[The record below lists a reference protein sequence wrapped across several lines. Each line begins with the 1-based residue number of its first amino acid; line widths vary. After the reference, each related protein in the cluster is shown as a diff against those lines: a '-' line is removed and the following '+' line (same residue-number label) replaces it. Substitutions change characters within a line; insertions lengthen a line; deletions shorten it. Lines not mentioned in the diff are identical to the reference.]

1 MPEWTIIHLW
11 IILVNYWRV
20 VFVTS
25 VTLMGWSYPALS
37 QYSDGEGIES
47 VKSNSIRNISINQIV
62 YEGECPGIDQYPEKA
77 YFVSDKQP
85 PTPGYRVKLTN
96 MSRGLSPD
104 APPFTDRSYA
114 KGRASESFEI
124 ALGAKHQGRYF
135 IVRQGENLLQY
146 EITRDGNLVGS
157 GTFTYNVI
165 VRSSIEYRNKVAKEV
180 RKYNTDGSSYL
191 TTEYRCP

>member
-1 MPEWTIIHLW
+1 M
-11 IILVNYWRV
+11 
-20 VFVTS
+20 TS
-25 VTLMGWSYPALS
+25 VALIGLPYPVLS

-47 VKSNSIRNISINQIV
+47 AKSNSIRNISIDEIV
-62 YEGECPGIDQYPEKA
+62 YEGQCPGTVQYPEKA
-77 YFVSDKQP
+77 YFVSDNQP
-85 PTPGYRVKLTN
+85 PKPGYRVKLTN

-124 ALGAKHQGRYF
+124 ALGEKHQGRYF

-146 EITRDGNLVGS
+146 EITRDGNLVDS
-157 GTFTYNVI
+157 GTFTYNVL
-165 VRSSIEYRNKVAKEV
+165 VTSSTEYRNKVAKQV
-180 RKYNTDGSSYL
+180 TKYNSDGSSYQ

>member
-1 MPEWTIIHLW
+1 MSEW
-11 IILVNYWRV
+11 IIVNFWIVLVNFWRV
-20 VFVTS
+20 VLVTS
-25 VTLMGWSYPALS
+25 VLLTGLPYPVLS

-62 YEGECPGIDQYPEKA
+62 YQGECPGIVQYSEKA
-77 YFVSDKQP
+77 YFVSDKQSP
-85 PTPGYRVKLTN
+85 KPGYRVKLTN

-165 VRSSIEYRNKVAKEV
+165 VTSSTEYRNKVAKEV
-180 RKYNTDGSSYL
+180 RKYNSDGSSYL

>member
-1 MPEWTIIHLW
+1 MGYNSIFIIFVKYL
-11 IILVNYWRV
+11 RV
-20 VFVTS
+20 LLTTS
-25 VTLMGWSYPALS
+25 VALISWSYPALS

-47 VKSNSIRNISINQIV
+47 AKSNSIRNISISQTV
-62 YEGECPGIDQYPEKA
+62 YQGECPGIDQYPEKA

-104 APPFTDRSYA
+104 VPPFTDRSYA
-114 KGRASESFEI
+114 RGRASESFEI

-135 IVRQGENLLQY
+135 IVREGENLLQY

-165 VRSSIEYRNKVAKEV
+165 VRSSTEYRNKVPKEV
-180 RKYNTDGSSYL
+180 RKYNSDGSSYL